1 MKCENAKKY
10 KKRHK
15 CPKQALIGVKW
26 VRKITVIGLE
36 MVIQVRLNL
45 MGFNFCKK
53 KAYAF
58 HNFLGNPWGKT
69 KVSMLGY
76 FNFNFSSRR
85 KGQRNIVDPDKDNLP
100 IIFCRIS
107 YAGAQGDRLPKKLT
121 KKLKRIISKP
131 FILKNI
137 YKTTKMSYYC
147 NAKDR
152 IPDYLKS
159 HVV

>member
-1 MKCENAKKY
+1 
-10 KKRHK
+10 
-15 CPKQALIGVKW
+15 
-26 VRKITVIGLE
+26 
-36 MVIQVRLNL
+36 
-45 MGFNFCKK
+45 
-53 KAYAF
+53 
-58 HNFLGNPWGKT
+58 
-69 KVSMLGY
+69 MLGY

-85 KGQRNIVDPDKDNLP
+85 KGQRNIVDLDKDNLP
-100 IIFCRIS
+100 IIFCRIPH
-107 YAGAQGDRLPKKLT
+107 AGAQGDRLLKKLT